1 MRSPS
6 TDLAAWLEALRSE
19 YWAHQTEAEG
29 PAGGRPYLVFESAGR
44 RFALPAEAGRGVVR
58 RPRITR
64 LPGLPE
70 YILGVAGVRGEVVS
84 VVDTN
89 RFLAIPGTRGGP
101 GGYLVLVASG
111 DLRAA
116 FTVDRIV
123 DVVPVSPEEI
133 QPIEAPWAGAPEST
147 VEGQWQAQEPVTVL
161 NPDGL
166 VQGSAVPDVRRQ
178 PDEAVPADG
187 SEAGDGTE

>member
-1 MRSPS
+1 VTSPR
-6 TDLAAWLEALRSE
+6 TDLTAWLEALRSE
-19 YWAHQTEAEG
+19 YWEHQEEAQD
-29 PAGGRPYLVFESAGR
+29 PTGGRPHLVFEAGGR

-70 YILGVAGVRGEVVS
+70 FILGVAGVRGEVVS

-89 RFLAIPGTRGGP
+89 RFLAIPEPPGGP

-123 DVVPVSPEEI
+123 DVVPVPPEEV
-133 QPIEAPWAGAPEST
+133 QPIEAPWAGAPENT
-147 VEGQWQAQEPVTVL
+147 VKGQWQAEEEEPVTVL
-161 NPDGL
+161 DPDGL
-166 VQGSAVPDVRRQ
+166 VRGSAVPDDRRQ
-178 PDEAVPADG
+178 PGG
-187 SEAGDGTE
+187 S